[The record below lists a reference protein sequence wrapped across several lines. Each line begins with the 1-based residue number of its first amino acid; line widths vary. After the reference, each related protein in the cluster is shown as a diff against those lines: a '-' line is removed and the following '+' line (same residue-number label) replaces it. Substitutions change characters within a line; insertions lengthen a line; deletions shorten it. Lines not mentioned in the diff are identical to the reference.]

1 MSVEQIVTT
10 GPNPSR
16 CPENIVAGLLN
27 YRDFRLPTGGFL
39 RAVLSNDLRTA
50 VALGDPQSLAHL
62 RDIVAWLYDAMPA
75 AAWGSA
81 SAMADWL
88 GKGRA

>member
-1 MSVEQIVTT
+1 MSAFEQITT
-10 GPNPSR
+10 DGPNPRR

-50 VALGDPQSLAHL
+50 VALGDPQSLTHL
-62 RDIVAWLYDAMPA
+62 RDVIAWLYDAMPSV
-75 AAWGSA
+75 AWGSA
-81 SAMADWL
+81 SAVNDWL
-88 GKGRA
+88 ARRT